1 MPDKSE
7 QVVENAD
14 QLASDRRQHPRYKF
28 AAVASVLDIKSGRK
42 IETQVGDL
50 SLQGCYVPTPDPFPL
65 GTITVVHIA
74 RGSVSCDVDARV
86 VFSREKA
93 GMGLLFTDIQAN
105 QGQILS
111 SWVADARESAW
122 LALSRRRSQRVLL
135 RVPLLVFG
143 QNAMGTPFEERT
155 ETTIVSAHGALIL
168 LSRALDK
175 GQPLSLASIQTK
187 AAVECVAV
195 HIGEVQGSQVQI
207 GVEFILPSPAF
218 WHVSF
223 PPKDWSLRHPDAKG
237 R

>member
-7 QVVENAD
+7 QIVENAE

-28 AAVASVLDIKSGRK
+28 AAVISVQDVKSGRA

-50 SLQGCYVPTPDPFPL
+50 SLQGCYVLTPEPFPL
-65 GTITVVHIA
+65 GTIAAVRIVRGAVTCTV
-74 RGSVSCDVDARV
+74 GARV

-93 GMGLLFTDIQAN
+93 GMGLLFTDIATD

-135 RVPLLVFG
+135 RVPLMVFG
-143 QNAMGTPFEERT
+143 QNALGTPFEERT

-175 GQPLSLASIQTK
+175 GQPLSLASIPTK
-187 AAVECVAV
+187 AEVECVAV

-223 PPKDWSLRHPDAKG
+223 PPKDWTLRHPDAKG

>member
-1 MPDKSE
+1 MSDEIE
-7 QVVENAD
+7 QVVESPEAN
-14 QLASDRRQHPRYKF
+14 ASDRRQHPRYRF
-28 AAVASVLDIKSGRK
+28 AALINVSDTKSGRR

-50 SLQGCYVPTPDPFPL
+50 SLQGCYVVTPDPFPL
-65 GTITVVHIA
+65 GAMTTLRIT
-74 RGSVSCDVDARV
+74 RGAVSCNAEARV

-93 GMGLLFTDIQAN
+93 GMGLLFTDIRPEDAQAVAT
-105 QGQILS
+105 
-111 SWVADARESAW
+111 WVVDARESAW

-135 RVPLLVFG
+135 RVPLLVYG
-143 QNAMGTPFEERT
+143 QNALGAPFEERT

-175 GQPLSLASIQTK
+175 GQPLSLASVQTK
-187 AAVECVAV
+187 AAVECVVV

-207 GVEFILPSPAF
+207 GVEFVLPSPAF

-223 PPKDWSLRHPDAKG
+223 PPKDWTLRHPDAKV